1 MRMPC
6 RFTASPYRLRGIDP
20 QRHAYGHHAGEHAD
34 RHHGGKARHGVE
46 RHQQHVLREQR
57 RGEGGRDLADPSKV
71 YRQLPDG
78 WKLHS
83 LYRRLTG
90 VGNRLLKNDHY
101 TDESLTDAL
110 WQYLFS
116 IGFRNDIEYDTV
128 PESTATYQETS
139 VQETID
145 PKHRKKQ
152 KHIIVCR
159 KQRQQQFRLS
169 NYPRIITDSHSL
181 LQRIRAPACK
191 YATRSIRIVSTL
203 FFRQSFLLSL

>member
-1 MRMPC
+1 MLHGKYIGRSKSSLTGKRVKQSAQFKQTMQFAAKLG
-6 RFTASPYRLRGIDP
+6 RASAIAAAIYRR
-20 QRHAYGHHAGEHAD
+20 
-34 RHHGGKARHGVE
+34 
-46 RHQQHVLREQR
+46 
-57 RGEGGRDLADPSKV
+57 
-71 YRQLPDG
+71 LPEG